1 MRNGHRKS
9 FILGIIISIFF
20 SMTCMSI
27 PVFAKDAPN
36 GIWTDYAAT
45 DFAGGSGIAEDP
57 WQIET
62 AEQLAKLAVDVN
74 SGIVD
79 KTHAKE
85 YFVLTA
91 DLDLSAHRWIPIGYG
106 DSNDSFHAF
115 SSYFNGNNKTITG
128 LYVDETQEGVSAG
141 LFGNFSGYELK
152 NIILSDA
159 YVKASC
165 KDRNAAGVLIGN
177 ASQGYG
183 VSISVSDCKVSG
195 TVENT
200 NALSGGLVGYNSYGT
215 YKDCVVDVEV
225 IGGGKSGGFI
235 GEDFNGIYQNC
246 IVKGNVRGS
255 WSVGGFAG
263 VLFFESGVNKC
274 ASYGK
279 VTASDW
285 NVGGFA
291 GYVESDVEIKNS
303 VAFGDVE
310 SIVTDFEPK
319 VGGFAGTND
328 GSTITKSHS
337 SGKITSS
344 SKTYSPGG
352 FVGNPNSN
360 GIFIDNSFDVE
371 KNPNLKAM
379 GGSDSTD
386 LTGVQTSTTKDVLS
400 NICEDYYGEHDWND
414 TMSVDKEATCT
425 ESGEKSFHCRRCDV
439 TSGTQIIDPK
449 GHHLQLV
456 EEKPATCTEDGFE
469 EYWKCEDCG
478 LMYSDSNMINSIS
491 EPIVI
496 KATGHKFGNWQ
507 IVREA
512 TEKQEGEKK
521 RVCEVCKYEETE
533 KISKLLPSPE
543 QVEYKILDGTDS
555 SWTQGAHKDLVIRG
569 NGEFSKFKCVKVDGT
584 VVDIKNYTVSEGSTV
599 VTLKE
604 DYLNTLAAGKHTFE
618 IVWTDGLASTTFT
631 VVKDNNNSVQVTGNK
646 NESITVKQDNKNS
659 IVTKTGDTAN
669 YVLYSILLMIS
680 FVGLVVTVKKI
691 EMI

>member
-1 MRNGHRKS
+1 MRKRHRKS

-20 SMTCMSI
+20 SITCMSI

-45 DFAGGSGIAEDP
+45 DFAGGSGTAEDP

-128 LYVDETQEGVSAG
+128 LYIDETQEGVSAG

-152 NIILSDA
+152 NITISDA

-183 VSISVSDCKVSG
+183 MSISVSDCKVSG

-200 NALSGGLVGYNSYGT
+200 KALSGRLVGYNSYGT

-225 IGGGKSGGFI
+225 IGEGKSGGFI

-246 IVKGNVRGS
+246 IAKGNVSGS

-263 VLFFESGVNKC
+263 VLFFESGVDKC

-310 SIVTDFEPK
+310 SIVTGFEPK

-328 GSTITKSHS
+328 GSTITKSCS

-386 LTGVQTSTTKDVLS
+386 LTGVQPSTTKDVLS

-491 EPIVI
+491 KPIVI

-512 TEKQEGEKK
+512 TEKQEGEQK

-533 KISKLLPSPE
+533 KISKVVPSPGQE
-543 QVEYKILDGTDS
+543 EYKILDGAGS
-555 SWTQGAHKDLVIRG
+555 SWTQDAHKGLVIRG
-569 NGEFSKFKCVKVDGT
+569 NGEFSKFKCVKVDGII
-584 VVDIKNYTVSEGSTV
+584 VDTKNYTVSEGSTV

-631 VVKDNNNSVQVTGNK
+631 VVKDNNNLVQVTG
-646 NESITVKQDNKNS
+646 NKNS

>member
-183 VSISVSDCKVSG
+183 MSISVSDCKVSG

-344 SKTYSPGG
+344 SKIYSPGG

-512 TEKQEGEKK
+512 TEKQEGEQK
-521 RVCEVCKYEETE
+521 RVCEVCKYEEIE
-533 KISKLLPSPE
+533 KISKVVPSPGQE
-543 QVEYKILDGTDS
+543 EYKILDGADS
-555 SWTQGAHKDLVIRG
+555 SWTQDAHKGLVIRG
-569 NGEFSKFKCVKVDGT
+569 NGEFSKFKCVKVDGII
-584 VVDIKNYTVSEGSTV
+584 VDTKNYTVSEGSTV

-631 VVKDNNNSVQVTGNK
+631 VVKDNNNLVQVTG
-646 NESITVKQDNKNS
+646 NKNS

-680 FVGLVVTVKKI
+680 FVGLVVIVKKI

>member
-183 VSISVSDCKVSG
+183 MSISVSDCKVSG

-512 TEKQEGEKK
+512 TEKQEGEQK
-521 RVCEVCKYEETE
+521 RVCEVCKYEEIE
-533 KISKLLPSPE
+533 KISKVVPSPGQE
-543 QVEYKILDGTDS
+543 EYKILDGADS
-555 SWTQGAHKDLVIRG
+555 SWTQDAHKGLVIRG
-569 NGEFSKFKCVKVDGT
+569 NGEFSKFKCVKVDGII
-584 VVDIKNYTVSEGSTV
+584 VDTKNYTVSEGSTV

-631 VVKDNNNSVQVTGNK
+631 VVKDNNNLVQVTG
-646 NESITVKQDNKNS
+646 NKNS

>member
-152 NIILSDA
+152 NIIISDA

-183 VSISVSDCKVSG
+183 MSISVSDCKVSG

-263 VLFFESGVNKC
+263 VLFFESGVDKC

-512 TEKQEGEKK
+512 TEKQEGEQK

-533 KISKLLPSPE
+533 KISKVVPSPGQE
-543 QVEYKILDGTDS
+543 EYKILDGADS
-555 SWTQGAHKDLVIRG
+555 SWTQDAHKGLVIRG
-569 NGEFSKFKCVKVDGT
+569 NGEFSKFKCVKVDGII
-584 VVDIKNYTVSEGSTV
+584 VDTKNYTVSEGSTV

-631 VVKDNNNSVQVTGNK
+631 VVKDNNNLVQVTG
-646 NESITVKQDNKNS
+646 NKNS

>member
-183 VSISVSDCKVSG
+183 MSISVSDCKVSG

-215 YKDCVVDVEV
+215 YKDCMVDVEV

-512 TEKQEGEKK
+512 TEKQEGEQK
-521 RVCEVCKYEETE
+521 RVCEVCKYEEIE
-533 KISKLLPSPE
+533 KISKVVSSPGQE
-543 QVEYKILDGTDS
+543 EYKILDGADS
-555 SWTQGAHKDLVIRG
+555 SWTQDAHKGLVIRG
-569 NGEFSKFKCVKVDGT
+569 NGEFSKFKCVKVDGII
-584 VVDIKNYTVSEGSTV
+584 VDTKNYTVSEGSTV

-631 VVKDNNNSVQVTGNK
+631 VVKDNNNLVQVTG
-646 NESITVKQDNKNS
+646 NKNS

>member
-152 NIILSDA
+152 NIIISDA

-183 VSISVSDCKVSG
+183 MSISVSDCKVSG

-215 YKDCVVDVEV
+215 YKDCMVDVEV

-263 VLFFESGVNKC
+263 VLFFESGVDKC

-512 TEKQEGEKK
+512 TEKQEGEQK

-533 KISKLLPSPE
+533 KISKVVPSPGQE
-543 QVEYKILDGTDS
+543 EYKILDGADS
-555 SWTQGAHKDLVIRG
+555 SWIQDAHKGLVIRG
-569 NGEFSKFKCVKVDGT
+569 NGEFSKFKCVKVDGII
-584 VVDIKNYTVSEGSTV
+584 VDTKNYTVSEGSTV

-631 VVKDNNNSVQVTGNK
+631 VVKDNNNLVQVTG
-646 NESITVKQDNKNS
+646 NKNS
-659 IVTKTGDTAN
+659 IVTKTGDTVN

-680 FVGLVVTVKKI
+680 FVGLVVIVKKI

>member
-183 VSISVSDCKVSG
+183 MSISVSDCKVSG

-478 LMYSDSNMINSIS
+478 FMYSDSNMINSIS

-512 TEKQEGEKK
+512 TEKQEGEQK
-521 RVCEVCKYEETE
+521 RVCEVCKYEEIE
-533 KISKLLPSPE
+533 KISKVVPSPGQE
-543 QVEYKILDGTDS
+543 EYKILDGADS
-555 SWTQGAHKDLVIRG
+555 SWTQDAHKGLVIRG
-569 NGEFSKFKCVKVDGT
+569 NGEFSKFKCVKVDGII
-584 VVDIKNYTVSEGSTV
+584 VDTKNYTVSEGSTV

-631 VVKDNNNSVQVTGNK
+631 VVKDNNNLVQVTG
-646 NESITVKQDNKNS
+646 NKNS

>member
-183 VSISVSDCKVSG
+183 MSISVSDCKVSG

-512 TEKQEGEKK
+512 TEKQEGEQK
-521 RVCEVCKYEETE
+521 RVCEVCKYEEIE
-533 KISKLLPSPE
+533 KISKVVPSPGQE
-543 QVEYKILDGTDS
+543 EYKILDGADS
-555 SWTQGAHKDLVIRG
+555 SWTQDAHKGLVIRG
-569 NGEFSKFKCVKVDGT
+569 NGEFSKFKCVKVDGII
-584 VVDIKNYTVSEGSTV
+584 VDTKNYTVSEGSTV

-618 IVWTDGLASTTFT
+618 IEWTDGLASTTFT
-631 VVKDNNNSVQVTGNK
+631 VVKDNNNLVQVTG
-646 NESITVKQDNKNS
+646 NKNS

-680 FVGLVVTVKKI
+680 FVGLVVIVKKI

>member
-183 VSISVSDCKVSG
+183 MSISVSDCKVSG

-215 YKDCVVDVEV
+215 YKDCMVDVEV

-512 TEKQEGEKK
+512 TEKQEGEQK
-521 RVCEVCKYEETE
+521 RVCEVCKYEEIE
-533 KISKLLPSPE
+533 KISKVVPSPGQE
-543 QVEYKILDGTDS
+543 EYKILDGADS
-555 SWTQGAHKDLVIRG
+555 SWTQDAHKGLVIRG
-569 NGEFSKFKCVKVDGT
+569 NGEFSKFKCVKVDGII
-584 VVDIKNYTVSEGSTV
+584 VDTKNYTVSEGSTV

-631 VVKDNNNSVQVTGNK
+631 VVKDNNNLVQVTG
-646 NESITVKQDNKNS
+646 NKNS

>member
-1 MRNGHRKS
+1 MRKGHHKS

-20 SMTCMSI
+20 SITCMSI

-45 DFAGGSGIAEDP
+45 DFAGGSGTAEDP

-62 AEQLAKLAVDVN
+62 AEQLAKLAADVN
-74 SGIVD
+74 SGIVG

-85 YFVLTA
+85 HFILIA
-91 DLDLSAHRWIPIGYG
+91 NLDLSAHRWIPIGYG
-106 DSNDSFHAF
+106 DSNGSFHAF
-115 SSYFNGNNKTITG
+115 SSYFDGNNKTITG

-141 LFGNFSGYELK
+141 LFGNFIGYELK
-152 NIILSDA
+152 NIIISDA

-165 KDRNAAGVLIGN
+165 KNRNAAGVLIGN
-177 ASQGYG
+177 APQGYG
-183 VSISVSDCKVSG
+183 MSISVSDCKVSG

-200 NALSGGLVGYNSYGT
+200 KALSGGLVGYNSYGT

-235 GEDFNGIYQNC
+235 GEDFNGFYQNC
-246 IVKGNVRGS
+246 IAKGNVSGS

-263 VLFFESGVNKC
+263 VLFFESGVDKC

-279 VTASDW
+279 VTASNW
-285 NVGGFA
+285 NVGGFV
-291 GYVESDVEIKNS
+291 GYVESNVEIKNS

-310 SIVTDFEPK
+310 SIVTDFEPR
-319 VGGFAGTND
+319 VGGFVGTSVD
-328 GSTITKSHS
+328 STITKSHS
-337 SGKITSS
+337 SGKITCASEM
-344 SKTYSPGG
+344 YSPGG

-360 GIFIDNSFDVE
+360 GTFTDDFFDIE
-371 KNPNLKAM
+371 KNPNLKAV
-379 GGSDSTD
+379 GGFDSTD
-386 LTGVQTSTTKDVLS
+386 LTGVQPSTTKDVLS
-400 NICEDYYGEHDWND
+400 NVCEDYYGGHDWND
-414 TMSVDKEATCT
+414 TMTVDKKATCT
-425 ESGEKSFHCRRCDV
+425 ESGEKSFHCKRCDV
-439 TSGTQIIDPK
+439 ISGTQIIDPK

-456 EEKPATCTEDGFE
+456 EEKPATCTEDGLE

-543 QVEYKILDGTDS
+543 QVEYKILDGTNS
-555 SWTQGAHKDLVIRG
+555 SWTQDAHKDLVIRG
-569 NGEFSKFKCVKVDGT
+569 NGEFSKFKCIKVDGT
-584 VVDIKNYTVSEGSTV
+584 VVDEKNYTVSEGSTV

-604 DYLNTLAAGKHTFE
+604 DYLKTLTAGKHTFE

>member
-1 MRNGHRKS
+1 MRKRHRKS

-20 SMTCMSI
+20 SITCMSI

-36 GIWTDYAAT
+36 GIWTDYAAI
-45 DFAGGSGIAEDP
+45 DFAGGSGTAEDP

-128 LYVDETQEGVSAG
+128 LYIDETQEGVSAG

-152 NIILSDA
+152 NITISDA

-183 VSISVSDCKVSG
+183 MSISVSDCKVSG

-200 NALSGGLVGYNSYGT
+200 KALSGGLVGYNSYGT

-225 IGGGKSGGFI
+225 IGEGKSGGFI

-246 IVKGNVRGS
+246 IAKGNVSGS

-263 VLFFESGVNKC
+263 VLFFESDVDKC

-328 GSTITKSHS
+328 GSTITKSCS

-386 LTGVQTSTTKDVLS
+386 LTGVQPSTTKDVLS

-425 ESGEKSFHCRRCDV
+425 E
-439 TSGTQIIDPK
+439 
-449 GHHLQLV
+449 
-456 EEKPATCTEDGFE
+456 DGFE

-491 EPIVI
+491 KPIVI

-512 TEKQEGEKK
+512 TEKQEGEQK

-533 KISKLLPSPE
+533 KISKVVPSPGQE
-543 QVEYKILDGTDS
+543 EYKILDGADS
-555 SWTQGAHKDLVIRG
+555 SWTQDAHKGLVIRG
-569 NGEFSKFKCVKVDGT
+569 NGEFSKFKCVKVDGII
-584 VVDIKNYTVSEGSTV
+584 VDTKNYTVSEGSTV

-631 VVKDNNNSVQVTGNK
+631 VVKDNNNLVQVTG
-646 NESITVKQDNKNS
+646 NKNS

>member
-1 MRNGHRKS
+1 MRKGHHKS

-20 SMTCMSI
+20 SITCMSI
-27 PVFAKDAPN
+27 PVFAKDVPN

-45 DFAGGSGIAEDP
+45 DFAGGSGTAEDP

-62 AEQLAKLAVDVN
+62 AEQLAKLAADVN
-74 SGIVD
+74 SGVVG

-85 YFVLTA
+85 HFILIA
-91 DLDLSAHRWIPIGYG
+91 NLDLSAHRWIPIGYG
-106 DSNDSFHAF
+106 DSNGSFHAF
-115 SSYFNGNNKTITG
+115 SSYFDGNNKTITG
-128 LYVDETQEGVSAG
+128 LYVDETQEEVSAG

-152 NIILSDA
+152 NIIISDA

-165 KDRNAAGVLIGN
+165 KNRNAAGVLIGN

-183 VSISVSDCKVSG
+183 MSISVSDCKVSG

-200 NALSGGLVGYNSYGT
+200 KALSGGLVGYNSYGT

-246 IVKGNVRGS
+246 IAKGNVNGS

-263 VLFFESGVNKC
+263 VLFFESGVDKC

-285 NVGGFA
+285 NVGGFV
-291 GYVESDVEIKNS
+291 GYVESNVEIKNS

-319 VGGFAGTND
+319 VGGFVGTND
-328 GSTITKSHS
+328 GSTVTKSHS
-337 SGKITSS
+337 SGKITCASEM
-344 SKTYSPGG
+344 YSPGG

-360 GIFIDNSFDVE
+360 GTFTDDFFDIE
-371 KNPNLKAM
+371 KNPNLKAV

-386 LTGVQTSTTKDVLS
+386 LTGVQPSTTKDVLS
-400 NICEDYYGEHDWND
+400 NVCEDYYGGHDWND
-414 TMSVDKEATCT
+414 TMTVDKKATCT
-425 ESGEKSFHCRRCDV
+425 ESGEKSFHCKRCDV
-439 TSGTQIIDPK
+439 ISGTQIIDPK

-456 EEKPATCTEDGFE
+456 EEKTATCTEDGLE

-543 QVEYKILDGTDS
+543 QVEYKILDGTNS

-569 NGEFSKFKCVKVDGT
+569 NGELSKFKCVKVDGT
-584 VVDIKNYTVSEGSTV
+584 VVDEKNYTVSEGSTV

-604 DYLNTLAAGKHTFE
+604 DYLKTLTAGKHTFE
-618 IVWTDGLASTTFT
+618 IVWTDGLASTIFT
-631 VVKDNNNSVQVTGNK
+631 VVKDNNNSVQVTA
-646 NESITVKQDNKNS
+646 NKNS

>member
-152 NIILSDA
+152 NIIISDA

-183 VSISVSDCKVSG
+183 MSISVSDCKVSG

-263 VLFFESGVNKC
+263 VLFFESGVDKC

-512 TEKQEGEKK
+512 TEKQEGEQK
-521 RVCEVCKYEETE
+521 RVCEVCKYEEIE
-533 KISKLLPSPE
+533 KISKVVPSPGQE
-543 QVEYKILDGTDS
+543 EYKILDGADS
-555 SWTQGAHKDLVIRG
+555 SWTQDAHKGLVIRG
-569 NGEFSKFKCVKVDGT
+569 NGEFSKFKCVKVDGII
-584 VVDIKNYTVSEGSTV
+584 VDTKNYTVSEGSTV

-618 IVWTDGLASTTFT
+618 IVWIDGLASTTFT
-631 VVKDNNNSVQVTGNK
+631 VIKDNNNLVQVTG
-646 NESITVKQDNKNS
+646 NKNS

>member
-106 DSNDSFHAF
+106 DSNDSFYAF

-183 VSISVSDCKVSG
+183 MSISVSDCKVSG

-425 ESGEKSFHCRRCDV
+425 ESGEKSFHCRRCNV

>member
-1 MRNGHRKS
+1 MRKRHRKS

-20 SMTCMSI
+20 SITCMSI

-45 DFAGGSGIAEDP
+45 DFAGGSGTAEDP

-152 NIILSDA
+152 NIIISDA

-183 VSISVSDCKVSG
+183 MSISVSDCKVSG

-225 IGGGKSGGFI
+225 IGEGKSGGFI

-246 IVKGNVRGS
+246 IAKGNVSGS

-263 VLFFESGVNKC
+263 VLFFESGVDKC

-279 VTASDW
+279 VTASNW

-328 GSTITKSHS
+328 GSTITKSCS

-491 EPIVI
+491 KPIVI

-512 TEKQEGEKK
+512 TEKQEGEQK

-533 KISKLLPSPE
+533 KISKVVPSPGQE
-543 QVEYKILDGTDS
+543 EYKILDGADS
-555 SWTQGAHKDLVIRG
+555 SWTQDAHKGLVIRG
-569 NGEFSKFKCVKVDGT
+569 NGEFSKFKCVKVDGII
-584 VVDIKNYTVSEGSTV
+584 VDTKNYTVSEGSTV

-631 VVKDNNNSVQVTGNK
+631 VVKDNNNLVQVTG
-646 NESITVKQDNKNS
+646 NKNS

-680 FVGLVVTVKKI
+680 FVGLVVIVKKI

>member
-36 GIWTDYAAT
+36 GIWADYAAT

-183 VSISVSDCKVSG
+183 MSISVSDCKVSG

-215 YKDCVVDVEV
+215 YKDCMVDVEV

-512 TEKQEGEKK
+512 TEKQEGEQK
-521 RVCEVCKYEETE
+521 RVCEVCKYEEIE
-533 KISKLLPSPE
+533 KISKVVPSPGQE
-543 QVEYKILDGTDS
+543 EYKILDGADS
-555 SWTQGAHKDLVIRG
+555 SWTQDAHKGLVIRG
-569 NGEFSKFKCVKVDGT
+569 NGEFSKFKCVKVDGII
-584 VVDIKNYTVSEGSTV
+584 VDTKNYTVSEGSTV

-631 VVKDNNNSVQVTGNK
+631 VVKDNNNLVQVTG
-646 NESITVKQDNKNS
+646 NKNS

>member
-1 MRNGHRKS
+1 MRNGHRKN

-183 VSISVSDCKVSG
+183 MSISVSDCKVSV

-512 TEKQEGEKK
+512 TEKQEGEQK
-521 RVCEVCKYEETE
+521 RVCEVCKYEEIE
-533 KISKLLPSPE
+533 KISKVVPSPGQE
-543 QVEYKILDGTDS
+543 EYKILDGADS
-555 SWTQGAHKDLVIRG
+555 SWTQDAHKGLVIRG
-569 NGEFSKFKCVKVDGT
+569 NGEFSKFKCVKVDGII
-584 VVDIKNYTVSEGSTV
+584 VDTKNYTVSEGSTV

-631 VVKDNNNSVQVTGNK
+631 VVKDNNNLVQVTGNK
-646 NESITVKQDNKNS
+646 NESITVKRDNKNS

-680 FVGLVVTVKKI
+680 FVGLVVIVKKI

>member
-1 MRNGHRKS
+1 M
-9 FILGIIISIFF
+9 
-20 SMTCMSI
+20 
-27 PVFAKDAPN
+27 
-36 GIWTDYAAT
+36 
-45 DFAGGSGIAEDP
+45 
-57 WQIET
+57 
-62 AEQLAKLAVDVN
+62 
-74 SGIVD
+74 
-79 KTHAKE
+79 
-85 YFVLTA
+85 
-91 DLDLSAHRWIPIGYG
+91 
-106 DSNDSFHAF
+106 
-115 SSYFNGNNKTITG
+115 
-128 LYVDETQEGVSAG
+128 
-141 LFGNFSGYELK
+141 
-152 NIILSDA
+152 
-159 YVKASC
+159 
-165 KDRNAAGVLIGN
+165 
-177 ASQGYG
+177 
-183 VSISVSDCKVSG
+183 SISVSDCKVSG

-200 NALSGGLVGYNSYGT
+200 KALSGGLVGYNSYGT

-225 IGGGKSGGFI
+225 IGEGKSGGFI

-246 IVKGNVRGS
+246 IAKGNVSGS

-263 VLFFESGVNKC
+263 VLFFESDVDKC

-328 GSTITKSHS
+328 GSTITKSCS

-386 LTGVQTSTTKDVLS
+386 LTGVQPSTTKDVLS

-491 EPIVI
+491 KPIVI

-512 TEKQEGEKK
+512 TEKQEGEQK

-533 KISKLLPSPE
+533 KISKVVPSPGQE
-543 QVEYKILDGTDS
+543 EYKILDGADS
-555 SWTQGAHKDLVIRG
+555 SWTQDAHKGLVIRG
-569 NGEFSKFKCVKVDGT
+569 NGEFSKFKCVKVDGII
-584 VVDIKNYTVSEGSTV
+584 VDTKNYTVSEGSTV

-631 VVKDNNNSVQVTGNK
+631 VVKDNNNLVQVTG
-646 NESITVKQDNKNS
+646 NKNS

>member
-1 MRNGHRKS
+1 MRKRHRKS

-20 SMTCMSI
+20 SITCMSI

-45 DFAGGSGIAEDP
+45 DFAGGSGTAEDP

-62 AEQLAKLAVDVN
+62 AEQLAKLSKDVAGGEKYSGKYFKLEKDVDLQ
-74 SGIVD
+74 
-79 KTHAKE
+79 K
-85 YFVLTA
+85 YC
-91 DLDLSAHRWIPIGYG
+91 WIPIGLRKWYPSG
-106 DSNDSFHAF
+106 MTENKPFCGYFDGNDKTVSGMIVDQQNDQYNGGFFGNIVCSDSNINCGVVNLTIK
-115 SSYFNGNNKTITG
+115 NGSIYNNGTG
-128 LYVDETQEGVSAG
+128 LNETNNRLLVGFVMT
-141 LFGNFSGYELK
+141 NSGCTVK
-152 NIILSDA
+152 FDNII
-159 YVKASC
+159 V
-165 KDRNAAGVLIGN
+165 
-177 ASQGYG
+177 
-183 VSISVSDCKVSG
+183 
-195 TVENT
+195 
-200 NALSGGLVGYNSYGT
+200 SGGLIQIEGFADYGNITGGMLGNVNRIKVSNCMVENVQISGVDNSGGFVGMDSGSIYENCTATGKIFGNWALGGFVGYALDNDNGQLLST
-215 YKDCVVDVEV
+215 YKHCLADVE
-225 IGGGKSGGFI
+225 ITANNWNAGGFI
-235 GEDFNGIYQNC
+235 GFAQNAVIQNC
-246 IVKGNVRGS
+246 VAKGNVTSTVSEWEPKAGTFAGTLGS
-255 WSVGGFAG
+255 SNIENSHAAGKVNGVSSNYELGGYTGQIEGNTTLKDCSFDKTLNPDLKSVGGDEPRDIDG
-263 VLFFESGVNKC
+263 VS
-274 ASYGK
+274 K
-279 VTASDW
+279 VET
-285 NVGGFA
+285 
-291 GYVESDVEIKNS
+291 
-303 VAFGDVE
+303 
-310 SIVTDFEPK
+310 
-319 VGGFAGTND
+319 
-328 GSTITKSHS
+328 HQ
-337 SGKITSS
+337 
-344 SKTYSPGG
+344 
-352 FVGNPNSN
+352 
-360 GIFIDNSFDVE
+360 
-371 KNPNLKAM
+371 LKA
-379 GGSDSTD
+379 
-386 LTGVQTSTTKDVLS
+386 
-400 NICEDYYGEHDWND
+400 NICEDYDGAHHVVKVN
-414 TMSVDKEATCT
+414 
-425 ESGEKSFHCRRCDV
+425 GKS
-439 TSGTQIIDPK
+439 
-449 GHHLQLV
+449 
-456 EEKPATCTEDGFE
+456 ATCTEDGFE

-491 EPIVI
+491 EPIVV

>member
-183 VSISVSDCKVSG
+183 MSISVSDCKVSG

-512 TEKQEGEKK
+512 TEKQEGEQK
-521 RVCEVCKYEETE
+521 RVCEVCKYEEIE
-533 KISKLLPSPE
+533 KISKVVPSPGQE
-543 QVEYKILDGTDS
+543 EYKILDGADS
-555 SWTQGAHKDLVIRG
+555 SWTQDAHKGLVIRG
-569 NGEFSKFKCVKVDGT
+569 NGEFSKFKCVKVDGII
-584 VVDIKNYTVSEGSTV
+584 VDTKNYTVSEGSTV

-631 VVKDNNNSVQVTGNK
+631 VVKDNNNLVQVTG
-646 NESITVKQDNKNS
+646 NKNS

-680 FVGLVVTVKKI
+680 FVGLVVIVKKI

>member
-152 NIILSDA
+152 NIIISDA

-183 VSISVSDCKVSG
+183 MSISVSDCKVSG

-263 VLFFESGVNKC
+263 VLFFESGVDKC

-360 GIFIDNSFDVE
+360 GNFIDNSFDVE

-512 TEKQEGEKK
+512 TEKQEGEQK

-533 KISKLLPSPE
+533 KISKVVPSPGQE
-543 QVEYKILDGTDS
+543 EYKILDGADS
-555 SWTQGAHKDLVIRG
+555 SWTQDAHKGLVIRG
-569 NGEFSKFKCVKVDGT
+569 NGEFSKFKCVKVDGII
-584 VVDIKNYTVSEGSTV
+584 VDTKNYTVSEGSTV

-604 DYLNTLAAGKHTFE
+604 DYLNILAAGKHTFE
-618 IVWTDGLASTTFT
+618 IVWIDGLASTTFT
-631 VVKDNNNSVQVTGNK
+631 VVKDNNNLVQVTG
-646 NESITVKQDNKNS
+646 NKNS

-680 FVGLVVTVKKI
+680 FVGLVIIVKKI

>member
-152 NIILSDA
+152 NIIISDA

-183 VSISVSDCKVSG
+183 MSISVSDCKVSG

-512 TEKQEGEKK
+512 TEKQEGEQK
-521 RVCEVCKYEETE
+521 RVCEVCKYEEIE
-533 KISKLLPSPE
+533 KISKVVPSPGQE
-543 QVEYKILDGTDS
+543 EYKILDGADS
-555 SWTQGAHKDLVIRG
+555 SWTQDAHKGLVIRG
-569 NGEFSKFKCVKVDGT
+569 NGEFSKFKCVKVDGII
-584 VVDIKNYTVSEGSTV
+584 VDTKNYTVSEGSTV

-631 VVKDNNNSVQVTGNK
+631 VVKDNNNLVQVTG
-646 NESITVKQDNKNS
+646 NKNS

>member
-183 VSISVSDCKVSG
+183 MSISVSDCKVSG

-215 YKDCVVDVEV
+215 YKDCMVDVEV

-246 IVKGNVRGS
+246 IVKRNVRGS

-263 VLFFESGVNKC
+263 FFFFKRGVNKC

-512 TEKQEGEKK
+512 TEKQEGEQK
-521 RVCEVCKYEETE
+521 RVCEVCKYEEIE
-533 KISKLLPSPE
+533 KISKVVPSPGQE
-543 QVEYKILDGTDS
+543 EYKILDGADS
-555 SWTQGAHKDLVIRG
+555 SWTQDAHKGLVIRG
-569 NGEFSKFKCVKVDGT
+569 NGEFSKFKCVKVDGII
-584 VVDIKNYTVSEGSTV
+584 VDTKNYTVSEGSTV

-631 VVKDNNNSVQVTGNK
+631 VVKDNNNLVQVTG
-646 NESITVKQDNKNS
+646 NKNS